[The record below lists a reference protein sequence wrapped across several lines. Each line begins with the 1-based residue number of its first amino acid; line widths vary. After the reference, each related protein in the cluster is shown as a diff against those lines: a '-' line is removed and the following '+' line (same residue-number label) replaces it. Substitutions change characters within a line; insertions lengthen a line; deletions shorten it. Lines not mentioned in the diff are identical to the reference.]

1 MNSNIKESMYKYKK
15 DEEDQK
21 NNELVNSIIESDVD
35 APSSSTELIQGITPE
50 KLAEFKQQVKTWN
63 EMDVIIKRLQCA
75 TKERKKIQQTLNDK
89 ILRFMISYGIED
101 LNTKDGTI
109 RCKTSK
115 IKVPMS
121 QKNIKDK
128 LLTTFQN
135 NEKITKKINDIFD
148 NRDSKE
154 KVSLKKLKF

>member
-1 MNSNIKESMYKYKK
+1 MNFKESMSSYKK
-15 DEEDQK
+15 NDEDEK

-35 APSSSTELIQGITPE
+35 APSTSTELVQGITPE

-63 EMDVIIKRLQCA
+63 EMDTIIKRLQSA
-75 TKERKKIQQTLNDK
+75 TKERKKIQQALNDK
-89 ILRFMISYGIED
+89 ILRFMISFGIED

-128 LLTTFQN
+128 LITTFQH
-135 NEKITKKINDIFD
+135 NEKITKKINEIFE
-148 NRDSKE
+148 NRDTKE
-154 KVSLKKLKF
+154 KVSLRKLKF